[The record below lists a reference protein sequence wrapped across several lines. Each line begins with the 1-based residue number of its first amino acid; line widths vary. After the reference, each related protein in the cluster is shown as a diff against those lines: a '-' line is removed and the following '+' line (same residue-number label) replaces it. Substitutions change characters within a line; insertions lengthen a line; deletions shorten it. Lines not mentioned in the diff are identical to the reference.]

1 MASTTKSKAA
11 APQADRAST
20 TKPRTR
26 RKTPPAEMTEA
37 DAEAAMPVAADDPV
51 RPSANFDRSNV
62 FRIAGAAA
70 LGVVAGLAANFG
82 RKLAVQAPT
91 VLAGGW
97 RDALAA
103 EHKAVLRLFELI
115 EATDDSQ
122 TARRTVLLTQIKHAL
137 GKHAFQEENVIYPAL
152 RDHGEVAEA
161 GRLVSDH
168 GDVKHALF
176 DIERMPRQGEAF
188 IARLRQLRSSL
199 EVHMRA
205 EEEDLFPLLDARLD
219 EAASRE
225 LTSRMNKEG
234 LKLA

>member
-11 APQADRAST
+11 AHQARRTST
-20 TKPRTR
+20 PKPGTR
-26 RKTPPAEMTEA
+26 RKA
-37 DAEAAMPVAADDPV
+37 VAAEPIADTGASAAATAEDPV
-51 RPSANFDRSNV
+51 SPSASFDRSNV
-62 FRIAGAAA
+62 FKIAGAAA

-122 TARRTVLLTQIKHAL
+122 TARRSVLLTQIKHAL

-152 RDHGEVAEA
+152 RDHGEGTEAE
-161 GRLVSDH
+161 RLVSDH
-168 GDVKHALF
+168 GEVKHALF
-176 DIERMPRQGEAF
+176 ELERMPRQGEAF
-188 IARLRQLRSSL
+188 IARLRALRSSL

>member
-11 APQADRAST
+11 APQAGRAST
-20 TKPRTR
+20 TKARTR
-26 RKTPPAEMTEA
+26 RKAAPVEVIDVAAVAPAT
-37 DAEAAMPVAADDPV
+37 ADDPV
-51 RPSANFDRSNV
+51 TPSASFDRSNV
-62 FRIAGAAA
+62 FKIAGAAA

-122 TARRTVLLTQIKHAL
+122 AARRTVLLTQIRHAL

-152 RDHGEVAEA
+152 RDHGEATEAE
-161 GRLVSDH
+161 RLVSDH

-176 DIERMPRQGEAF
+176 ELERMPRQGDAF

>member
-11 APQADRAST
+11 APQADRATT
-20 TKPRTR
+20 TKPRAGG
-26 RKTPPAEMTEA
+26 KTAPAEVVDVEA
-37 DAEAAMPVAADDPV
+37 INPAATHDPV
-51 RPSANFDRSNV
+51 KPSANFDRSNV
-62 FRIAGAAA
+62 FKIAGAAA

-137 GKHAFQEENVIYPAL
+137 SKHAFQEENVIYPAL
-152 RDHGEVAEA
+152 RDHGDAIEAE
-161 GRLVSDH
+161 RLVSDH

-176 DIERMPRQGEAF
+176 ELERMPRQGDAF
-188 IARLRQLRSSL
+188 ISRLRQLRASL
-199 EVHMRA
+199 ETHMRA
-205 EEEDLFPLLDARLD
+205 EEEDLFPALDARLD

-225 LTSRMNKEG
+225 LTARMNKEG